1 MTLMTLTIDE
11 QNMKRLLKEALLELF
26 EERQELFYELVSEVI
41 EDAGLIQAIKE
52 GKDTKYASRD
62 EVFAILDDNS

>member
-41 EDAGLIQAIKE
+41 EDAGLIQSIKE
-52 GKDTKYASRD
+52 GEQTEYVSRD
-62 EVFAILDDNS
+62 EVFAILDDAS

>member
-11 QNMKRLLKEALLELF
+11 QNLKRLLKEALLELF

-52 GKDTKYASRD
+52 GELTEYVSRD
-62 EVFAILDDNS
+62 EVFTILDDDS